1 MDKKRISERTETC
14 IVLGLAC
21 TFLFAISFVFCV
33 WNVSLQDKIESNNNT
48 VASLQSTID
57 FQQKTIDSKEETI
70 SNLQKE
76 LNEQSQTLQGMQRAL
91 DSSEAK
97 ENSQNERIDELKQEN
112 QQLKNEREA
121 LQQLM
126 NEINEIP
133 AKYKEIFFKTSEV
146 MFAATLFNQDIRVL
160 KIDTKANKIIDI
172 LTDTELEMKGVH
184 NFIEGSYGYEFTM
197 EEFLKG
203 DTAIEIN
210 GMHYSVI
217 GIPSILETKAFDGN
231 VSLYDICE
239 TLTVLRAEKTGQF
252 ILDTIY

>member
-1 MDKKRISERTETC
+1 MDKKRISERTEAF
-14 IVLGLAC
+14 IALGLMCA
-21 TFLFAISFVFCV
+21 FLFAISFIFCA
-33 WNVSLQDKIESNNNT
+33 WNVSLKDQIKSNSDTIAN
-48 VASLQSTID
+48 LQSTID
-57 FQQKTIDSKEETI
+57 SKEKDINDLQEKLDEQSKTIID
-70 SNLQKE
+70 LQ
-76 LNEQSQTLQGMQRAL
+76 NAL
-91 DSSEAK
+91 DKSKASE
-97 ENSQNERIDELKQEN
+97 NLQNERIDKLTQEN
-112 QQLKNEREA
+112 QQLEKECEA
-121 LQQLM
+121 IQQLM
-126 NEINEIP
+126 EEINQIP
-133 AKYKEIFFKTSEV
+133 ERYKETFFKTSEIT
-146 MFAATLFNQDIRVL
+146 FAATLFNQDIRVL

-217 GIPSILETKAFDGN
+217 GIPSILETKAFEGN

-252 ILDTIY
+252 ILETIY